1 MPAGPSLPPGRSKTG
16 LTRFGT
22 FPEGKIKGVTK
33 EEALIYAQS
42 HFPREHIKGFTRE
55 TGSSFRV
62 RVWPKTIFD
71 HTSFVSKVIND
82 HVTLVFG
89 TLK

>member
-1 MPAGPSLPPGRSKTG
+1 MKNKLILHAIICKKPYFQNKEDSL
-16 LTRFGT
+16 L
-22 FPEGKIKGVTK
+22 
-33 EEALIYAQS
+33 YARS
-42 HFPREHIKGFTRE
+42 HFPNERIKGFVRE
-55 TGSSFRV
+55 NSFAFRV

-82 HVTLVFG
+82 HTTLVFG

>member
-1 MPAGPSLPPGRSKTG
+1 MKNKLILHAIICKKPYFQNKEDSL
-16 LTRFGT
+16 L
-22 FPEGKIKGVTK
+22 
-33 EEALIYAQS
+33 YARS
-42 HFPREHIKGFTRE
+42 HFPNEHIKGFVRE
-55 TGSSFRV
+55 NSFAFRV

-82 HVTLVFG
+82 HTTLVFG

>member
-1 MPAGPSLPPGRSKTG
+1 MKNKLILHAIICHKPYFRS
-16 LTRFGT
+16 
-22 FPEGKIKGVTK
+22 K

-42 HFPREHIKGFTRE
+42 HFPREHIKGFVRE

-62 RVWPKTIFD
+62 RVCPKTIFD

-89 TLK
+89 KLK

>member
-1 MPAGPSLPPGRSKTG
+1 MKNKLILHAIICHKPYFRS
-16 LTRFGT
+16 
-22 FPEGKIKGVTK
+22 K
-33 EEALIYAQS
+33 EEALSYAQS
-42 HFPREHIKGFTRE
+42 HFPNEHIKGFTRE

-82 HVTLVFG
+82 HTTLVFG
-89 TLK
+89 KLK

>member
-1 MPAGPSLPPGRSKTG
+1 MKNKLILHAIICHKPYFKS
-16 LTRFGT
+16 
-22 FPEGKIKGVTK
+22 K
-33 EEALIYAQS
+33 EEAFTYAKY
-42 HFPREHIKGFTRE
+42 HFPHEHIKGFTRE

-62 RVWPKTIFD
+62 RVWPKGHFID
-71 HTSFVSKVIND
+71 TSFVSKVIND